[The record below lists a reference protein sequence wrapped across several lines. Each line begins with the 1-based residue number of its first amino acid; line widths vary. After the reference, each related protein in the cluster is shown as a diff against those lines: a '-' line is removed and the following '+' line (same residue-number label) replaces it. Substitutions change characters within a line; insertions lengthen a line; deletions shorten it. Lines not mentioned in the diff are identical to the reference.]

1 MRNESTGL
9 QPAIAEQARALVE
22 EAGSLDEALRGL
34 ARLGDSLGVWRSSL
48 RILQDDELVIA
59 GVWSR
64 VSTALTVGTKIPIR
78 SSDFLDVLRHDGPL
92 VRECPD
98 EHPSLLDQILID
110 EGSRSWVLIPLREE
124 RVPVGVLALTSRIPR
139 AFCREDAPVY
149 AAVGKAIEQSL
160 LDLARRSG
168 RLRR

>member
-1 MRNESTGL
+1 VQER
-9 QPAIAEQARALVE
+9 
-22 EAGSLDEALRGL
+22 
-34 ARLGDSLGVWRSSL
+34 
-48 RILQDDELVIA
+48 
-59 GVWSR
+59 
-64 VSTALTVGTKIPIR
+64 
-78 SSDFLDVLRHDGPL
+78 
-92 VRECPD
+92 PD

-124 RVPVGVLALTSRIPR
+124 GAPVGMLALTSRIPR
-139 AFCREDAPVY
+139 AFCREDASIY

>member
-1 MRNESTGL
+1 VRNESTGL

-22 EAGSLDEALRGL
+22 EARSLDEALEGL
-34 ARLGDSLGVWRSSL
+34 AQLGDSLGVWRSSL
-48 RILQDDELVIA
+48 RIML
-59 GVWSR
+59 
-64 VSTALTVGTKIPIR
+64 
-78 SSDFLDVLRHDGPL
+78 
-92 VRECPD
+92 
-98 EHPSLLDQILID
+98 
-110 EGSRSWVLIPLREE
+110 
-124 RVPVGVLALTSRIPR
+124 LALTSRIPR